1 MRKISQIMFTS
12 KILACLC
19 EIKQSAKIKT
29 TFVDIVYNIVV
40 VKESIKI
47 FFRKQMWQTNC
58 KVKKQFN

>member
-40 VKESIKI
+40 VKEI
-47 FFRKQMWQTNC
+47 
-58 KVKKQFN
+58 